1 MNEARDGHDV
11 VEWFAAQPW
20 STGKVGMW
28 GGSYGGSDQW
38 ATIKEMP
45 PHLTTVVPVAPSY
58 LGVDF
63 PMVGNIYSTYL
74 PQWLTFTSGHTAQ
87 AQIFGAMAQW
97 AGYARILRREGL
109 PFQALDSVAGNRTT
123 VFQKWLANPVPGPYW
138 DQISPTPAQY
148 ARMTQPILTITG
160 AYDGDQLGTLTHYRT
175 FLQNASAAERNNI
188 WLVIGPWDHGGTRVP
203 TREVNGVQF
212 GPASMVNI
220 HQLHKEWYDWTLR
233 GAGSK
238 PEFLKNRVAYYVAG
252 ANGDVWRYAN
262 SLEAVANEKRSYFL
276 NSVAG
281 RAGDAFGGGRLDR
294 AAPVHSDP
302 DTWTYNPLDPP
313 DPGDVTHPSALSFI
327 DPAPGQGGRAAILR
341 GTDPRAHR
349 RDAGDLGCHR
359 QARLGDGAGVAGH
372 RTGPRPAPPESPRR
386 HRMTGGAGREIRP
399 MRR

>member
-1 MNEARDGHDV
+1 
-11 VEWFAAQPW
+11 
-20 STGKVGMW
+20 
-28 GGSYGGSDQW
+28 
-38 ATIKEMP
+38 
-45 PHLTTVVPVAPSY
+45 
-58 LGVDF
+58 
-63 PMVGNIYSTYL
+63 
-74 PQWLTFTSGHTAQ
+74 
-87 AQIFGAMAQW
+87 MAQW

-252 ANGDVWRYAN
+252 ANGDVWRYAD